1 MSKSKPESNFLQ
13 PKPNYLSGILS
24 VSLVLFLLG
33 FFSLSILHSR
43 KLVKMFLEDIQIV
56 VECKESLRES
66 EQRDLMRGIEK
77 IPGVL
82 TNSIEYVSKEEGFQ
96 RLLTEMGEDV
106 LLPDMENPLFDVV
119 LFNVE
124 EFYLNKDSLAKMIPL
139 IEGLSEK
146 VGDVF
151 FQEYLMTELTKH
163 LSTLHYIILF
173 LTVFLCFI
181 ALTII
186 HNTLKLSLYSNRF
199 LIKNM
204 ELAGASFGFIVWP
217 FVRKSLV
224 HGFISGLFSISAL
237 LLLILIMIEVFPF
250 FYEIV
255 ETRVLVLS
263 FASLLILGLMLNG
276 LSTYFMVR
284 KYLLMK
290 FDDLF

>member
-1 MSKSKPESNFLQ
+1 MSKSKQEFNYLQ
-13 PKPNYLSGILS
+13 PKPNYISGILS

-33 FFSLSILHSR
+33 LFSLSILHSR
-43 KLVKMFLEDIQIV
+43 KLIKIFLEDIQMV

-66 EQRDLMRGIEK
+66 EQRDLLRGIEK

-82 TNSIEYVSKEEGFQ
+82 ANSVEYVSKEVGFQ
-96 RLLTEMGEDV
+96 RLLAEMGEDV

-124 EFYLNKDSLAKMIPL
+124 EFYLNKDSLAKIIPA

-151 FQEYLMTELTKH
+151 FQEYLMTELTRH
-163 LSTLHYIILF
+163 LSTLHYVILF
-173 LTVFLCFI
+173 LTIFLCFI
-181 ALTII
+181 AFTII
-186 HNTLKLSLYSNRF
+186 HNTLKLSLYSKRF

-204 ELAGASFGFIVWP
+204 ELVGASFGFIVWP
-217 FVRKSLV
+217 FVRKSLL
-224 HGFISGLFSISAL
+224 HGFISALFSISAL
-237 LLLILIMIEVFPF
+237 LFLILTLIDVFPL
-250 FYEIV
+250 FYEILD
-255 ETRVLVLS
+255 TKYLVLS
-263 FASLLILGLMLNG
+263 FSGLLILGLMLNG
-276 LSTYFMVR
+276 MSTYFVVR